1 MQNKMVNERELQKWS
16 KEGGKEIKG
25 RVHSQ
30 RTILGEINLS
40 ESHLKEKRPQMG
52 EGGCARCEIY

>member
-1 MQNKMVNERELQKWS
+1 MQNKIVNERELQKWS
-16 KEGGKEIKG
+16 KETKG

-40 ESHLKEKRPQMG
+40 ESHTKEKRAQKG
-52 EGGCARCEIY
+52 EGGCSRCEIY

>member
-1 MQNKMVNERELQKWS
+1 MQNKIVNKRELQKWA
-16 KEGGKEIKG
+16 KEGGRKDMKG

-40 ESHLKEKRPQMG
+40 ESHL
-52 EGGCARCEIY
+52 